1 MQPTTKRL
9 CLYSEYSNYKTCF
22 YTCKA
27 AEKNKIIFY
36 PTTQNPSILR
46 SSRNTNYTLHNTSNL
61 KLYLKTSNVPFL
73 KSCTET
79 EFSILGGF
87 QTQTDKDPR
96 NLVLSS
102 ELALFWGDWTRG
114 LLRSFPAW
122 IVPTISHMVCMLI
135 VVNPVFSAC
144 DNN

>member
-46 SSRNTNYTLHNTSNL
+46 SSRNTNYTLHNTSNF

-73 KSCTET
+73 KSSTET
-79 EFSILGGF
+79 NSPSLEVFRPKQIKTQETWSQFRVGPILRRLDQRSPEIISSLNCPYNCSHGLHANCCE
-87 QTQTDKDPR
+87 PC
-96 NLVLSS
+96 VLC
-102 ELALFWGDWTRG
+102 L
-114 LLRSFPAW
+114 
-122 IVPTISHMVCMLI
+122 
-135 VVNPVFSAC
+135 
-144 DNN
+144 